1 MKSSNRAHRAHRCI
15 AALSLASLL
24 TSGAFAQAP
33 AAPPA
38 ALAAAPAAP
47 APAVSVE
54 VSAAEPEQPALTRM
68 VLPANTE
75 ILLSMNEE
83 LNTKRN
89 VQGDT
94 FYMTVVHD
102 AKVGDQVAIP
112 KGARAA
118 GEITWRTGKGAFG
131 KSGKMDIALRYVEV
145 QGQRL
150 PLVGTFRQ
158 EGEGNTVGTVAG
170 VVAAGVFAAFITGKS
185 GIVPRGRELAVHTKD
200 DLVLNVR
207 RPSVLPLLVATPAA
221 AATASSDV
229 VPAATE
235 AAVQST
241 TTTVVVPAAEA
252 QGVTTKPQ
260 P

>member
-1 MKSSNRAHRAHRCI
+1 ME
-15 AALSLASLL
+15 
-24 TSGAFAQAP
+24 QP
-33 AAPPA
+33 AAP
-38 ALAAAPAAP
+38 
-47 APAVSVE
+47 
-54 VSAAEPEQPALTRM
+54 TRI

-75 ILLSMNEE
+75 IMLSMNEE

-89 VQGDT
+89 QQGDT

-102 AKVGDQVAIP
+102 AKVGDQVVIP
-112 KGARAA
+112 KGARAT

-170 VVAAGVFAAFITGKS
+170 VVVAGVFAAFITGKS
-185 GIVPRGRELAVHTKD
+185 GVIPRGRELAVHTKEE
-200 DLVLNVR
+200 LAMNAPT
-207 RPSVLPLLVATPAA
+207 RPSVLPLLVATPVATAA
-221 AATASSDV
+221 ASSEAA
-229 VPAATE
+229 PAAVATTVH
-235 AAVQST
+235 AT
-241 TTTVVVPAAEA
+241 TTTVSVPASEA